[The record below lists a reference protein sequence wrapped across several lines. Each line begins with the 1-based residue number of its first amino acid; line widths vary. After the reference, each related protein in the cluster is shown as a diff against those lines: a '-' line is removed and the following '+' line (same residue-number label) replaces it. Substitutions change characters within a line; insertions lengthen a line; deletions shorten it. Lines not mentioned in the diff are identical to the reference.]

1 MSRKG
6 MTNNKNMQ
14 PILGKFVRRVYET
27 YQQEPAE
34 IVSYEL
40 SIAETEQSGYD
51 PYDKPGPVPT
61 EAQIDAM
68 MRRRRPGKL
77 RR

>member
-1 MSRKG
+1 MK
-6 MTNNKNMQ
+6 NNKNMQ
-14 PILGKFVRRVYET
+14 PILGKFVRREYET
-27 YQQEPAE
+27 RQQDPAE

-40 SIAETEQSGYD
+40 SIADTDQPGYN

-68 MRRRRPGKL
+68 IRRRRPGKF